1 MIKVKIEKKQITN
14 IKNEVMDI
22 ITDPVAIK
30 KEYYKQLYTH
40 KSDNL
45 EEMVQYVEH
54 HKVPGVGRKKGPHT
68 ANILILGNYEYVIL

>member
-1 MIKVKIEKKQITN
+1 
-14 IKNEVMDI
+14 MDI

-30 KEYYKQLYTH
+30 KQLYTL

-54 HKVPGVGRKKGPHT
+54 HKVPGVGRKKGPQN
-68 ANILILGNYEYVIL
+68 ANILILGNYEYVML